1 MQKVQVMLED
11 KLAKS
16 IANTAHEMGLSVSA
30 YTRML
35 VMKAYKPNNIKKLED
50 ILAEP
55 SEETKLDDFKANL
68 RALKKNA

>member
-11 KLAKS
+11 KMAEA

-35 VMKAYKPNNIKKLED
+35 VMKAYKPNNTKRLED

-55 SEETKLDDFKANL
+55 GEEISLDAFKANL
-68 RALKKNA
+68 RALKKSA

>member
-11 KLAKS
+11 KMAEA

-35 VMKAYKPNNIKKLED
+35 VMRAYKPNNAKRLED
-50 ILAEP
+50 ILVEP
-55 SEETKLDDFKANL
+55 SEEISLDDFKANL